1 MSKKNRLYSTP
12 AKRVPQQAQRS
23 KIPPKTMAIIS
34 VCAIILGIFITAHDY
49 LEKHTAAA
57 VAAQEKTAESLS
69 GLAQIIPDY
78 VQAYPSSDSAWTEKL
93 TAASDDLCSDSIS
106 LQSEAYRTVKTCYK
120 SLSEDSSYVSTDMD
134 KTLKDALAAA
144 EDAAVAYNKEARAV
158 NDKVGKFPYNIVA
171 KIAGYTECPV
181 FVLNE

>member
-1 MSKKNRLYSTP
+1 MSKKKRLHTTP
-12 AKRVPQQAQRS
+12 AKRAPQQVSNS

-57 VAAQEKTAESLS
+57 AAAQEKTAEALS
-69 GLAQIIPDY
+69 GLSQIIPDY
-78 VQAYPSSDSAWTEKL
+78 VEAYPSADSTQTEKM
-93 TAASDDLCSDSIS
+93 AGASDDLCSDSLT
-106 LQSEAYRTVKTCYK
+106 LQSEAYRTVTSCYK
-120 SLSEDSSYVSTDMD
+120 SLSGDSAYVSTDMD
-134 KTLKDALAAA
+134 KAMKDALAAA

-171 KIAGYTECPV
+171 KIAGYTECPI
-181 FVLNE
+181 FDLNK